1 MNSCFH
7 IIMYMTHTNMDTTIN
22 LTIRFHH
29 YNTHLYHIQVQCCC
43 HNNFA
48 ISTKFATTIN
58 PCWNTLKFPTFV
70 CFFQGK
76 VHMVVQRQLA
86 SFNKGMG
93 KKEDVLGVFKWEN
106 DPSNDSPHCWILEVT
121 LLEILGLYVI

>member
-1 MNSCFH
+1 MPHVYGKGHAICLVTWIPSNFQKLPH
-7 IIMYMTHTNMDTTIN
+7 RKIFIVMDLPRHENCMHTTIN

-48 ISTKFATTIN
+48 MSTKFATTIN

-76 VHMVVQRQLA
+76 VQIVMQRQLA
-86 SFNKGMG
+86 S
-93 KKEDVLGVFKWEN
+93 LQ
-106 DPSNDSPHCWILEVT
+106 
-121 LLEILGLYVI
+121 